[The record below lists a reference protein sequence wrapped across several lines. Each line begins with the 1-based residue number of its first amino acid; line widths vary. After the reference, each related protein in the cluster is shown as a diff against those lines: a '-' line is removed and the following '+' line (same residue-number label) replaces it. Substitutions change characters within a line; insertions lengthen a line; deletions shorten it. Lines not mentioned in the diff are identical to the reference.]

1 MAELQT
7 PPAAARAGRPAALLG
22 GHWRPPLAGLAGAL
36 VGYGGGMAGLRPGAA
51 ALVGW
56 DVAALVFLATT
67 GWMLLTDDE
76 NDLRRRA
83 CHQDEPPLVLSA
95 LVIAAMTFGFAAIV
109 IAMREGAAGAGGK
122 GGGGGGGGGPL
133 LGGMAIATLILSWL
147 SLQALFTLHYAHRY
161 FGDPDKDGQAEG
173 GIQMTGDEPR
183 TYRDFIYIAV
193 CIGACFQVSD
203 FGPKTTRF
211 RNLITAHA
219 LISFA
224 FNALVISLGV
234 GIIGDL
240 LKG

>member
-1 MAELQT
+1 MSGQT
-7 PPAAARAGRPAALLG
+7 TPSAAPHGPKPALVLG
-22 GHWRPPLAGLAGAL
+22 GHWRPPLAGLVGAAAGFL
-36 VGYGGGMAGLRPGAA
+36 GGVMGLRPGAA

-67 GWMLLTDDE
+67 GWVLLTDSE
-76 NDLRRRA
+76 HDLRRRA
-83 CHQDEPPLVLSA
+83 CHQDEPPLVLTA

-109 IAMREGAAGAGGK
+109 IAMREGSSGGAK
-122 GGGGGGGGGPL
+122 GGGGSEV
-133 LGGMAIATLILSWL
+133 LGIMAIATLVLSWL

-161 FGDPDKDGQAEG
+161 FGDPDKDGQTEEG
-173 GIQMTGDEPR
+173 LKMTGDEPR

-203 FGPKTTRF
+203 FGPTNTRF
-211 RNLITAHA
+211 RNLITVHA